1 MSTRSLIAVANPDM
15 TYDTIYCHFDG
26 YVKGGVGEELF
37 KTYKERWKVEN
48 LISLGNRRTLGYEE
62 SEDELY
68 NESYKKYHSL
78 VALRRQLFNMID
90 YIYLFNLN
98 DEWEVISDC
107 FDGSD
112 KIQTRKL
119 VDMFL

>member
-37 KTYKERWKVEN
+37 KNYKERCKVEN
-48 LISLGNRRTLGYEE
+48 LISLGNRRTLGYENP
-62 SEDELY
+62 EDELY
-68 NESYKKYHSL
+68 NEPYKKYHTL
-78 VALRRQLFNMID
+78 VALRRQLFDMID

-107 FDGSD
+107 FDGGG
-112 KIQTRKL
+112 KVQTRKL
-119 VDMFL
+119 ADMFK

>member
-1 MSTRSLIAVANPDM
+1 MSTRSLIVVEKPDG

-37 KTYKERWKVEN
+37 KNYKERWKVEN

-62 SEDELY
+62 PEDELY
-68 NESYKKYHSL
+68 NEPYKKYHTL

-90 YIYLFNLN
+90 YVYIFNLN

-107 FDGSD
+107 FGSD
-112 KIQTRKL
+112 GKVQTKKL
-119 VDMFL
+119 ADMFK